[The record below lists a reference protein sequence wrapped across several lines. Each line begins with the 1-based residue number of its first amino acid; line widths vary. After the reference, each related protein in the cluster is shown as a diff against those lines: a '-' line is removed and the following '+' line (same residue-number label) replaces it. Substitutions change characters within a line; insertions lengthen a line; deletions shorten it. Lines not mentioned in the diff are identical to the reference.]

1 MRTLAIL
8 AALLFLSPTAHAN
21 DADSLDLMRALVA
34 EVGRDGSTAECVA
47 ILHVFRTRGSRLNK
61 NEATIARLYSVALN
75 GRATNRARAARMR
88 GLTLEEIPTH
98 IRRVVERWQRGIRPR
113 SVCAG
118 ARHFAHPSLPTP
130 LVRVTCTVETRNAF
144 YR

>member
-1 MRTLAIL
+1 MRNICIFCCVI
-8 AALLFLSPTAHAN
+8 FLGQSARAN
-21 DADSLDLMRALVA
+21 DVDSLDLMRALVA
-34 EVGRDGSTAECVA
+34 EVGRDGSIAECVA
-47 ILHVFRTRGSRLNK
+47 ILHVFRTRGGRLNK

-75 GRATNRARAARMR
+75 GRATNRTRAARMR
-88 GLTLEEIPTH
+88 GLTLKEIPAH

-130 LVRVTCTVETRNAF
+130 LVRVTCATETRNAF
-144 YR
+144 WR